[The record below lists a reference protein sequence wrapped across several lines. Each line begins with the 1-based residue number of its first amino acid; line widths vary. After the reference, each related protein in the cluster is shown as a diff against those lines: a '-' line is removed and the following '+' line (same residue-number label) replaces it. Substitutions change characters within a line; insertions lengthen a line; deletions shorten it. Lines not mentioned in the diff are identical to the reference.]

1 MLLEPRLCAFEK
13 ADVCE
18 LNSLSATFL
27 QGVGGGGGGKE
38 GHGERFMLSGN
49 H

>member
-27 QGVGGGGGGKE
+27 RGVGVGGGKE